1 MIPDKDYYADKDGK
15 ITDDPEKY
23 AFQVAVAGVNL
34 EDRVA
39 KRYGLDTLVSV
50 SEPNAVRRVSDRS
63 KEDKDNGSS
72 VKIFKPEE
80 QEPQEPVVADE
91 AEESKASVKVKRAA
105 KKGEKK

>member
-39 KRYGLDTLVSV
+39 KRYGLDTLVST
-50 SEPNAVRRVSDRS
+50 SEPNAVRRVSDR
-63 KEDKDNGSS
+63 DKDNGSS

-80 QEPQEPVVADE
+80 QEPQEPAVA
-91 AEESKASVKVKRAA
+91 AEEEGKSKASVKVV